1 MQNFKVSN
9 IIAFTYPDDKRRFSL
24 VDACCFVC
32 WPLPSLYCFETIDG
46 SRIIRVATLLQ
57 DWFFLPFLVPIFQFL
72 CTSMKKYTIP
82 IALVYSLVWSLST
95 RVHATKISQMKWF
108 ELHLDQ
114 SKSEFIFKSTFRFYQ
129 VMPDTL

>member
-9 IIAFTYPDDKRRFSL
+9 IIDFTYPDDKRRFSL

-57 DWFFLPFLVPIFQFL
+57 DWFFLPFLVFFSFYL
-72 CTSMKKYTIP
+72 NE
-82 IALVYSLVWSLST
+82 VHYSQSFSLF
-95 RVHATKISQMKWF
+95 ISLEF
-108 ELHLDQ
+108 EYQ
-114 SKSEFIFKSTFRFYQ
+114 STFYQ
-129 VMPDTL
+129 NFLNEVIWIAFGPK